1 MDALD
6 YLQARYGT
14 TRRPAGPPTR
24 PRPVAASDETVAA
37 LGKLSEAL
45 EVVEDARGH
54 LYAFHR
60 LCGHADLALQ
70 DAVRH
75 LRAAGHDEVADRVDQ
90 VLVGRDVVPGRW
102 TFQLVEEYDRGYW
115 SVFHDV
121 ERVARVR
128 LLGGAQHVY
137 EAEMKDDEQ
146 TRDRVPDA

>member
-6 YLQARYGT
+6 DLLARYGT
-14 TRRPAGPPTR
+14 TRRPAAHPTR
-24 PRPVAASDETVAA
+24 PRPVAVTDETVAA

-60 LCGHADLALQ
+60 LSGQADLTLQ
-70 DAVRH
+70 DAVRQLH
-75 LRAAGHDEVADRVDQ
+75 AAGHHEVADRVDE
-90 VLVGRDVVPGRW
+90 VLVGRDVAAGRW

-121 ERVARVR
+121 ERVVRHR
-128 LLGGAQHVY
+128 LLSGVPHLY